1 MEESNSLLKSHRER
15 EREREREIE
24 SKFLG
29 VLLYSA
35 IVSKMAAETGI
46 DYMIKQLVETKV
58 SL

>member
-1 MEESNSLLKSHRER
+1 MEESNSLLESH
-15 EREREREIE
+15 REREREIE
-24 SKFLG
+24 SKFLD

-35 IVSKMAAETGI
+35 IVSKMAAETEI